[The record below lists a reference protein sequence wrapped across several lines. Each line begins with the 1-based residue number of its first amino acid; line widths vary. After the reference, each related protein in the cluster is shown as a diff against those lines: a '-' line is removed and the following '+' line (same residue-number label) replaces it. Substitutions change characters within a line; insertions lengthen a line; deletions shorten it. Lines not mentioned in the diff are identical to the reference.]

1 MWSVESGDTGR
12 SPAADD
18 GEGVGKHCGQPDRV
32 KGSLVGAWNLQR
44 VQNAPPRFSAASP
57 SSPQEAE
64 GEPSRALR
72 RQPGPA
78 RCCCCCGSRG
88 RIPVLI
94 WSWDSPGPAPAPS
107 PRGDRAL
114 QSRGGSR
121 WLWGW
126 QWGKGYL
133 GVDPDSPQALGPASV
148 SPREGLRLISGQR
161 NKGSLQTA
169 ELVQVFLFWAVGK

>member
-1 MWSVESGDTGR
+1 ME
-12 SPAADD
+12 P
-18 GEGVGKHCGQPDRV
+18 
-32 KGSLVGAWNLQR
+32 
-44 VQNAPPRFSAASP
+44 
-57 SSPQEAE
+57 AE
-64 GEPSRALR
+64 GPERPPSFLCCFSIFPAGGRGGALPSVAEAAR
-72 RQPGPA
+72 PRPLLLLLRQPREDSCPNMELGFP
-78 RCCCCCGSRG
+78 RPRP
-88 RIPVLI
+88 RPQPV
-94 WSWDSPGPAPAPS
+94 
-107 PRGDRAL
+107 GDRAL